1 MLTTIWLCA
10 TLRKC
15 QIRTTE
21 RMAISSVWHNR
32 QVRVRTL
39 SRTLAIRNAR
49 WHIGYGHPQD
59 RVTQKVAGWAS
70 GPQNLWQLHR
80 ISGSKSRSASEGS
93 SKVVTAPK
101 AKVKV
106 ETHGGG
112 ARGRCAR
119 GEAAMRPRQAAVS
132 AEVSRQ

>member
-1 MLTTIWLCA
+1 
-10 TLRKC
+10 
-15 QIRTTE
+15 
-21 RMAISSVWHNR
+21 MAISSVWHNR

-80 ISGSKSRSASEGS
+80 ISGSKSSSDSDGS

-106 ETHGGG
+106 ETHAGG

-119 GEAAMRPRQAAVS
+119 GQPPMRPRWAAVS
-132 AEVSRQ
+132 AEVSRR